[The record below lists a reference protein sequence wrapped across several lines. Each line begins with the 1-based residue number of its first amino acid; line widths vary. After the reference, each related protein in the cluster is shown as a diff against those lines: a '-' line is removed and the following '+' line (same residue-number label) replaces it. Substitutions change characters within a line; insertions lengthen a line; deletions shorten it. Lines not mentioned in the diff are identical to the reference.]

1 MVSPDARTDPL
12 PSRRVS
18 RPPATVL
25 LARRLAQ
32 NPERVYDAWLDPEQ
46 VSRWLVAASG
56 TDRLL
61 RLWIDPRV
69 GGRFSLV
76 LRRDGREIEHA
87 GSYVEIARPF
97 RLAFTWSVVAP
108 GDTSGVRSVAGSLVT
123 LDFAP
128 AGSGTEL
135 RLTHEGV
142 PEEQALKVEERWSKI
157 IQALAQSIGS

>member
-1 MVSPDARTDPL
+1 MFSPDVRTDPP
-12 PSRRVS
+12 PSRRIS
-18 RPPATVL
+18 RSPATVL

-32 NPERVYDAWLDPEQ
+32 NPERVYDAWLDPQ
-46 VSRWLVAASG
+46 HATHWIVASSP
-56 TDRLL
+56 TDRLS
-61 RLWIDPRV
+61 RVSIDPRV

-76 LRRDGREIEHA
+76 VERNGREIEHL
-87 GSYVEIARPF
+87 GSYVEIARPV
-97 RLAFTWSVVAP
+97 RLVFTWSVAAS
-108 GDTSGVRSVAGSLVT
+108 DETSAIRSAARSLVT

-142 PEEQALKVEERWSKI
+142 PEEQALKVEESWSKI